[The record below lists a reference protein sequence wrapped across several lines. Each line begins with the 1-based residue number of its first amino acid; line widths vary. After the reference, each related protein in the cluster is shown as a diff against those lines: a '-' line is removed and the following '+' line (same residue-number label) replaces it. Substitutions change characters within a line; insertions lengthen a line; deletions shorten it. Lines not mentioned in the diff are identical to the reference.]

1 MASGTSIGTK
11 RLGVELRKLST
22 IAPLVWLKAEVEVA
36 ISETPDVAQK
46 VAFYAVI
53 VGGGASNLR

>member
-1 MASGTSIGTK
+1 
-11 RLGVELRKLST
+11 V
-22 IAPLVWLKAEVEVA
+22 EVEEA

-53 VGGGASNLR
+53 VCGGASNIP